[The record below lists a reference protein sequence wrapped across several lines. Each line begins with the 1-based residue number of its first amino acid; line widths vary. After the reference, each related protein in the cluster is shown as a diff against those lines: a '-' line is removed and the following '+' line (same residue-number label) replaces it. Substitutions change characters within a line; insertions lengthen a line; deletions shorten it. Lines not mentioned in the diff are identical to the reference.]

1 MKRSAFVS
9 GVFVSSAMRL
19 IYYDGMATNSLMTDT
34 IFALSSGKLPS
45 GIAVVRISGPG
56 CNAAIQTFGTT
67 LPIPR
72 RAVVRDLLTPERE
85 LLDRALVLYFEGP
98 ASATGE
104 DCVELHLHGGR
115 AVVSK
120 VLDVLGG
127 VRGLRLAEAGEF
139 TRRAFLNDKMN
150 LVEAESLGDLISAET
165 EAQRRFAVLNSGT
178 LQSQLYA
185 GWRERLLHARA
196 MIEAELD
203 FADEADVPDSVSS
216 SVWADVENLLA
227 EMRHH
232 LNGFRKAEI
241 LREGYR
247 VVLVGAPNAGK
258 SSLMNALA
266 RRDVAIVS
274 EEAGTTRDVLEV
286 NLDLDGYKVVLLDT
300 AGLRDEATGVEAI
313 GISRTRQQID
323 LADLVLHLTPVGS
336 ERSTIETDAEA
347 KVLAIWS
354 KLDLVSADQQVPLGI
369 SVVSGVGLDWLLA
382 EIGLRAKASAV
393 LGEDVVPSRQRHVW
407 LIGAGIG
414 ELGQSLDANYPLEL
428 RAEALRLA
436 ETAIGRV
443 VGRVDVEDLLGAI
456 FSKFCVG
463 K

>member
-1 MKRSAFVS
+1 
-9 GVFVSSAMRL
+9 
-19 IYYDGMATNSLMTDT
+19 MADT

-56 CNAAIQTFGTT
+56 CKAAIQAFGSK
-67 LPIPR
+67 LPTPR
-72 RAVVRDLLTPERE
+72 RAVVRALMTADGE
-85 LLDRALVLYFEGP
+85 LLDQALVLFFEGP

-104 DCVELHLHGGR
+104 DCLELHLHGGR

-120 VLDVLGG
+120 ALEILASVP
-127 VRGLRLAEAGEF
+127 GLRLAESGEF
-139 TRRAFLNDKMN
+139 TRRAFLNGKMD
-150 LVEAESLGDLISAET
+150 LVEAESLGDLIAAET

-203 FADEADVPDSVSS
+203 FADEADVPGSVST
-216 SVWADVENLLA
+216 SVWADVAELIK
-227 EMRHH
+227 EMRQH
-232 LNGFRKAEI
+232 LHGFSKAEI

-274 EEAGTTRDVLEV
+274 DEAGTTRDVLEV
-286 NLDLDGYKVVLLDT
+286 TLDLDGYKVVLLDT

-313 GISRTRQQID
+313 GISRTREQID
-323 LADLVLHLTPVGS
+323 LANLVIHLTPVDGATS
-336 ERSTIETDAEA
+336 EVVGALEGAE
-347 KVLAIWS
+347 VLP
-354 KLDLVSADQQVPLGI
+354 LVSKIDLRAAGDDRRQGI
-369 SVVSGVGLDWLLA
+369 SVVTGEGLEQLLS
-382 EIGLRAKASAV
+382 EIGSRAKNAASFDHDV
-393 LGEDVVPSRQRHVW
+393 LPSRQRHVS
-407 LIGAGIG
+407 LIGAGLK
-414 ELGQSLDANYPLEL
+414 ELEESLDESVPLEL
-428 RAEALRLA
+428 RAESLRRA
-436 ETAIGRV
+436 EMSIGRV
-443 VGRVDVEDLLGAI
+443 IGRVDVEDLLGSI